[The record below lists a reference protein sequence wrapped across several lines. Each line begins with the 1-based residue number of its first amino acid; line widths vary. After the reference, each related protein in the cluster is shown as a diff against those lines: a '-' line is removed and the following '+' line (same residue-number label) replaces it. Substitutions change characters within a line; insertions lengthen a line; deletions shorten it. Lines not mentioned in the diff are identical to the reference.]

1 MFFHRNS
8 MLSYEASFKR
18 MEIGLFL
25 LESWSRPSTGVE
37 ATGRH
42 VQSICYMQDMRGLL
56 LKEFLFQTAT
66 SHFHPSVADL
76 SDARG
81 PAFWS
86 GFSATVLRVLN
97 ALGPPELPVQT
108 STLPPCTLVSWSR
121 LFYYATPQC
130 SPLQNTYFSWSFR
143 KIKLEST

>member
-1 MFFHRNS
+1 

-37 ATGRH
+37 ARGRH
-42 VQSICYMQDMRGLL
+42 VRSICYVQDMQGLL
-56 LKEFLFQTAT
+56 LKEFLFQTVI
-66 SHFHPSVADL
+66 SHFPPSVAGL
-76 SDARG
+76 SDTHG

-86 GFSATVLRVLN
+86 GLSAAVLRVLN
-97 ALGPPELPVQT
+97 APGPPELPVQA
-108 STLPPCTLVSWSR
+108 SALPPCSLVSWSR

-130 SPLQNTYFSWSFR
+130 SPL
-143 KIKLEST
+143 